1 MMNLTTASQE
11 NIEFMIEAVKRKL
24 QLVNSGLIQGDDYTV
39 DQYEDIKDLYEMVMK
54 MPGFSVRDM
63 ESIVSEL
70 GSLKKK

>member
-1 MMNLTTASQE
+1 MNLTTASQE